1 MRRPSPGSLRSPTMR
16 LATIPSATGAAAKA
30 AYASDSDED
39 VMPVRG
45 LTPPAEGDDR
55 GQHMKTP
62 DALRLG
68 HMVMEDI

>member
-1 MRRPSPGSLRSPTMR
+1 MRSPTMR

-39 VMPVRG
+39 VVPVRG

-55 GQHMKTP
+55 GQHVKTP
-62 DALRLG
+62 DTLRLG
-68 HMVMEDI
+68 NMVMEDI